1 LLLAECSGEA
11 IACVALRPLTE
22 GVCEM
27 KRLYVSEA
35 WRGAGL
41 GRALAR
47 AIIDAARCAGYARMR
62 LDTLERLRAANLL
75 YRDLGFRPC
84 EAYCHNPLEGAVFME
99 LDLTGVTP

>member
-1 LLLAECSGEA
+1 
-11 IACVALRPLTE
+11 
-22 GVCEM
+22 
-27 KRLYVSEA
+27 
-35 WRGAGL
+35 
-41 GRALAR
+41 
-47 AIIDAARCAGYARMR
+47 MR